1 MGLSRPVYLLLAF
14 GLCCTAIGLGL
25 PNVSETGKKNRKRG
39 KNNNNKRKTEKEE
52 KNKNKRKPENTPF

>member
-25 PNVSETGKKNRKRG
+25 PNVSETGKKNRK
-39 KNNNNKRKTEKEE
+39 KIIKQKKRKK
-52 KNKNKRKPENTPF
+52 